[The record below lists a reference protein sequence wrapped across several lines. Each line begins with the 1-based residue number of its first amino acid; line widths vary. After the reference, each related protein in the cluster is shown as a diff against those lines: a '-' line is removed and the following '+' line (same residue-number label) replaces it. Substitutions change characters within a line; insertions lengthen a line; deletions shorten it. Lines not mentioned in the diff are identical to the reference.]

1 MANAINTGNPVP
13 VVPFIVNKYDD
24 ISGSRVNQETPRGR
38 LCFIDT
44 NGRLTLPRLEAEAKK
59 AVFPVDWPKPLNPPP
74 YFDGPGLNGAP
85 PYAFSDGSLDA
96 QENEFLLDPDQA
108 YQTPW
113 PIGVK
118 QYDLPPALYGL
129 PVTSGNKALYY
140 DGGVFTYGSG
150 NFVGAPANYTPGA
163 FVYAAYGTGNEGK
176 ITYAASGTLPV
187 AGVVEQVET
196 FGDWTITVRL
206 RGVAALAG

>member
-1 MANAINTGNPVP
+1 MADAIVTRNPVP
-13 VVPFIVNKYDD
+13 VVPFVVNKYED
-24 ISGSRVNQETPRGR
+24 ISGARVNQETPRGR

-44 NGRLTLPRLEAEAKK
+44 NGRLSLPNSSGDAKV

-74 YFDGPGLNGAP
+74 YFEGPGLNGAP

-96 QENEFLLDPDQA
+96 QENTFLMDPDQA

-113 PIGVK
+113 PLGVK

-140 DGGVFTYGSG
+140 DEGVFTYGSG
-150 NFVGAPANYTPGA
+150 NFVGAPEDYVPGA
-163 FVYAAYGTGNEGK
+163 FVSVAYDAGNEGK
-176 ITYAASGTLPV
+176 PTYTV
-187 AGVVEQVET
+187 ANAIVGMVEQVNT
-196 FGDWTITVRL
+196 FGDWTVTIRM
-206 RGVAALAG
+206 RGVSAATS